1 MMPLSRCGRRR
12 ATTLAIVGILALGL
26 AGCDPTPTPAT
37 SASATSPAEAP
48 AASAEAQPEVHD
60 FTGFWNGTGTRKTI
74 PLGQGK
80 SDSKRTGSIID
91 LHGTMLLAGRG
102 KPGVGF
108 RADVIALV
116 DSATGLSGR
125 AVWTD
130 EHGDQVFSELN
141 GEGDKSSNHIAGTIL
156 GGSGRYANA
165 SGAYEFS
172 WSFVIDADD
181 GSIQGEAVG
190 LKGSMRFPEANV
202 GVQRP

>member
-1 MMPLSRCGRRR
+1 MQ
-12 ATTLAIVGILALGL
+12 
-26 AGCDPTPTPAT
+26 
-37 SASATSPAEAP
+37 AP
-48 AASAEAQPEVHD
+48 AASADAHTEVHD
-60 FTGFWNGTGTRKTI
+60 FTGYWNGTGSRKTI
-74 PLGQGK
+74 PLGEGP
-80 SDSKRTGSIID
+80 SSARRTGSILD
-91 LHGTMLLAGRG
+91 LHGTMLLAGQG

-108 RADVIALV
+108 RADVIALI
-116 DSATGLSGR
+116 DSTTGLTGR

-156 GGSGRYANA
+156 GGSGRYAGA

-190 LKGSMRFPEANV
+190 LKGNVRFAETNA